1 MPLFCRT
8 GNLGEE
14 KNKEKN
20 PSELVEGQEEGSFPQ
35 MLKGS
40 QRKTKLTLRRDLL
53 RHVARRWNERMD
65 YENDELWGTAT
76 TPMVK
81 QVSAKSSTFNMNASF
96 TRKVGKHGGEK
107 LRSLAPT

>member
-8 GNLGEE
+8 GKLGEE

-40 QRKTKLTLRRDLL
+40 QRKTEADPK
-53 RHVARRWNERMD
+53 ERPSQ
-65 YENDELWGTAT
+65 ACS
-76 TPMVK
+76 K
-81 QVSAKSSTFNMNASF
+81 
-96 TRKVGKHGGEK
+96 KVE
-107 LRSLAPT
+107 